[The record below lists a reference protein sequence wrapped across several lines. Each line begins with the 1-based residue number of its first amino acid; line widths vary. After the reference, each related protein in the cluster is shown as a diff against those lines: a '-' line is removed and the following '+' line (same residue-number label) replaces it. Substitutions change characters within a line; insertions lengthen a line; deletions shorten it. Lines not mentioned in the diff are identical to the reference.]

1 MPVDYDLPQLLKPIA
16 KFFGS
21 KFNYEVNRMRL
32 PNGAVGDY
40 ACVRHPGGALV
51 VPVTDDGKLVLVKQY
66 RFAMQGRILEFP
78 AGTIE
83 EGEKPLDT
91 VKHELPEE
99 AGYEA
104 KEWQFLGK
112 FPICPGYSD
121 EWIFSYL
128 AKGLTKLDNPPA
140 QDADEDIEVIL
151 FTPDEFEAAIQRGD
165 RIDAKTIA
173 SFYLAKPF
181 LQQIPA

>member
-1 MPVDYDLPQLLKPIA
+1 MAMHADYELPQLLKPVA
-16 KFFGS
+16 KYFGS
-21 KFNYEVNRMRL
+21 KFNYEVNRLRL

-51 VPVTDDGKLVLVKQY
+51 VPFTEDGKLVLVKQY
-66 RFAMQGRILEFP
+66 RFAMQGRIIEFP

-83 EGEKPLDT
+83 MGDDALVT
-91 VKHELPEE
+91 VQRELPEE
-99 AGYEA
+99 AGYRA
-104 KEWQFLGK
+104 QNWRSLGK

-121 EWIFSYL
+121 EWIFAYL
-128 AKGLTKLDNPPA
+128 ATGLTKLENPPA
-140 QDADEDIEVIL
+140 QDEDEDIEVL
-151 FTPDEFEAAIQRGD
+151 LWTPEEFEIALRRGD

-181 LQQIPA
+181 LTA

>member
-1 MPVDYDLPQLLKPIA
+1 MSADYALPQLLRPIA
-16 KFFGS
+16 KYFGR
-21 KFNYEVNRMRL
+21 KFSYEVSRMRL
-32 PNGAVGDY
+32 PNGTVGEY
-40 ACVRHPGGALV
+40 GCVRHPGGALI

-66 RFAMQGRILEFP
+66 RFAMQGRIFEFP

-83 EGEKPLDT
+83 DGEESLDT

-99 AGYEA
+99 AGYDA
-104 KEWQFLGK
+104 KNWQFLGK

-128 AKGLTKLDNPPA
+128 ATGLTKLENPPA
-140 QDADEDIEVIL
+140 QDEDEDIEVVL
-151 FTPDEFEAAIQRGD
+151 WTPAEFEEAIKRGD

-173 SFYLAKPF
+173 SFYLAKS
-181 LQQIPA
+181 LLDTL